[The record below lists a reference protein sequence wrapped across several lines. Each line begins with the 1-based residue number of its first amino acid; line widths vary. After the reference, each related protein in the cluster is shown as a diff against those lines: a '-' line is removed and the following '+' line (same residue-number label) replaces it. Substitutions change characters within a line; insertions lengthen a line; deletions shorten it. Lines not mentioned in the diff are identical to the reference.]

1 MWFLILIVGLVALG
15 IRSDLRRRRRG
26 RLLGDANRGAR
37 RGVDSRPDKVDL
49 DVRSYVKLR
58 ETRDAPRSGGM
69 F

>member
-1 MWFLILIVGLVALG
+1 MWFLILMVGLGAGG
-15 IRSDLRRRRRG
+15 IRSDGRRRGRG

-58 ETRDAPRSGGM
+58 ETRAAPRSGGM